1 MLGSGISTQWTNA
14 GPSYEGGATS
24 ILITI
29 VQRRKLRPKVKYED
43 AVELE
48 STSRQ
53 AGSEPSVHGLVMVAE
68 PGELLPSLGP
78 ERKLSKQ
85 LGDCRKVV

>member
-1 MLGSGISTQWTNA
+1 MAQEYLLKWTNA
-14 GPSYEGGATS
+14 GPSSEGGATS
-24 ILITI
+24 IPITI
-29 VQRRKLRPKVKYED
+29 VQRRKLRPKVMYKD
-43 AVELE
+43 PVELE

-53 AGSEPSVHGLVMVAE
+53 AGSEPSVHGLVMVGE

-85 LGDCRKVV
+85 LGD